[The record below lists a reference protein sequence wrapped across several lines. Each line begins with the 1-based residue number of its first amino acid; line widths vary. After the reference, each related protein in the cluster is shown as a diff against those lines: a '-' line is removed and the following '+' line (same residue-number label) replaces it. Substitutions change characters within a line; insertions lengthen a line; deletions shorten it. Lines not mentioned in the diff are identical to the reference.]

1 MKLFYKPGAWPHH
14 AAFVERILA
23 RPATRSAMVEEGLA

>member
-1 MKLFYKPGAWPHH
+1 MKIFYMP

-23 RPATRSAMVEEGLA
+23 RPATRSAMAAEGLA